1 MSAPTAALSPPWITL
16 PVLDA
21 GGAEEE
27 EDVGAEVVE
36 GEGREE
42 EEVEQLGSR
51 LLPRRRRPT
60 EKL

>member
-1 MSAPTAALSPPWITL
+1 MSAPTAALSLPWIAL

-42 EEVEQLGSR
+42 EEEQLGSR